1 MIKIEKQGEYTS
13 TNISGCESELFNDCR
28 ALIQSTYINADF
40 GKVFLE
46 AWDSVIKERE
56 NRND

>member
-1 MIKIEKQGEYTS
+1 MIKIEKQGDYTS
-13 TNISGCESELFNDCR
+13 ANISGNESELFNDCR
-28 ALIQSTYINADF
+28 ALINATYMNADF

-56 NRND
+56 KND

>member
-13 TNISGCESELFNDCR
+13 TNISGTESELFNDCR
-28 ALIQSTYINADF
+28 ALIQSAYMNTDF

-46 AWDSVIKERE
+46 AWDSIIKEKE
-56 NRND
+56 EKND